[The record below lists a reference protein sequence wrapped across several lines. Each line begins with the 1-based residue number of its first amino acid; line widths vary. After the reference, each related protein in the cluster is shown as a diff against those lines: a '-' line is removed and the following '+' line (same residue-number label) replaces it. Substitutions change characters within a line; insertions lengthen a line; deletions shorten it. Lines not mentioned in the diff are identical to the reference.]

1 MNEMK
6 RNCAAK
12 CSFFRENRFLV
23 ESNQGASDKE
33 FISFKDFVFPL
44 EITHSTSRH
53 LVSQTKDFKK

>member
-1 MNEMK
+1 MQQN
-6 RNCAAK
+6 AL
-12 CSFFRENRFLV
+12 FFRQNRFLV
-23 ESNQGASDKE
+23 ESNQGTSDKE

>member
-1 MNEMK
+1 MQQN
-6 RNCAAK
+6 AL
-12 CSFFRENRFLV
+12 FFFYVESFLV

-33 FISFKDFVFPL
+33 FISFKGVVFPL

>member
-1 MNEMK
+1 ML
-6 RNCAAK
+6 
-12 CSFFRENRFLV
+12 FFLGLGFLV
-23 ESNQGASDKE
+23 EGNQGASDKE